1 NSFEYLIAIIK
12 SSFMMYYI
20 EQFVRNSIIGA
31 DSSNLIDTEEAIQ
44 VYMYDVFAQLMG
56 QIFTNINQVI
66 KEEKQREGWEKNGKR
81 VSLKESKAIM
91 TTKKTAGF

>member
-1 NSFEYLIAIIK
+1 
-12 SSFMMYYI
+12 MYYI

-81 VSLKESKAIM
+81 VSLKEPKAIM

>member
-1 NSFEYLIAIIK
+1 
-12 SSFMMYYI
+12 MMYYI

-66 KEEKQREGWEKNGKR
+66 KEEKQREGLGEKRKAR
-81 VSLKESKAIM
+81 LLKG
-91 TTKKTAGF
+91 T

>member
-1 NSFEYLIAIIK
+1 
-12 SSFMMYYI
+12 MMYYI

-81 VSLKESKAIM
+81 VSLKEPKAIM

>member
-1 NSFEYLIAIIK
+1 
-12 SSFMMYYI
+12 
-20 EQFVRNSIIGA
+20 

>member
-1 NSFEYLIAIIK
+1 
-12 SSFMMYYI
+12 
-20 EQFVRNSIIGA
+20 A

-81 VSLKESKAIM
+81 VSLKEPKAIM